1 MRARLGMSNQKP
13 AGAGRVA
20 DAILKY
26 RYLIA
31 AVIFVLLVAFKVNGS
46 NIACWG
52 KFVTLSTQS
61 KILAGEPRD
70 IRSDE
75 WEVLFPIYLSQQ
87 NSDTPFSIVNPDITT
102 SGQNVVLTLGA
113 PVKDI
118 YSLAK
123 PLNWG
128 FFFLGADRALSWYW
142 DMKFL
147 LILLLGYELCM
158 ILTKGN
164 KLVSVLGAFW
174 ITLSPAV
181 QWWFA
186 QHVGDMTL
194 AFESMVVTFYYF
206 LKFHE
211 RRPLQILFA
220 FLFSLSCLGFIT
232 PVYPALQIPIGFL
245 TILFMALIF
254 AGFRKQLHF
263 HWQDALVVGGAAA
276 FTLLMLA
283 HLYLILHGAITLMTH
298 TLYPGQRVSTG
309 GGTPKFSFYSFLT
322 NFWLWHVGVQIK
334 GENACELSS
343 FYNFLPAVLLALP
356 VLIRRRRDSLR
367 YGIAL
372 SVFSVF
378 FALYMAF
385 SFVPKSIA
393 KLTLLSYVTGQRAML
408 VYAFSA
414 MLLSIWALGE
424 FVRSGP
430 VGRVYSALVAAAVGV
445 TYWLTVEYGGI
456 RQNNLHL
463 RYYLLFIAVLVVLM
477 YLLLRGR
484 QKTFAAGMAAVIL
497 VSGAT
502 VNPVNIGTGN
512 LLNNSLSKE
521 IRTVDKSDPGAIW
534 MATDSTP
541 LVSCML
547 NVLIYVNGAV
557 SEGGINNYP
566 DYAKWALLDPDAQDE
581 YAYNRSMH
589 VAYQLVSRKTTFD
602 LQGTNSLMV
611 DINSEDLKKLNVKY
625 VISAKDLTA
634 FNSGTTRFTKIFSD
648 EKNAYAI
655 YRVAYAQ

>member
-1 MRARLGMSNQKP
+1 MSKQKSGE
-13 AGAGRVA
+13 ASRMA
-20 DAILKY
+20 DTILKY
-26 RYLIA
+26 RYLVA

-61 KILAGEPRD
+61 KVLAGEPRD

-142 DMKFL
+142 DMKLL

-158 ILTKGN
+158 ILTKEN

-186 QHVGDMTL
+186 QHMGDMTL

-206 LKFHE
+206 LKFYD
-211 RRPLQILFA
+211 RRPLQIVFA

-263 HWQDALVVGGAAA
+263 HWKDALVVGGAAV
-276 FTLLMLA
+276 FTLMMLV
-283 HLYLILHGAITLMTH
+283 HLYLILRGAITLMTH

-309 GGTPKFSFYSFLT
+309 GGTPDFSFYSFLT
-322 NFWLWHVGVQIK
+322 NFWLPLPGMTVQIT
-334 GENACELSS
+334 GENPCELSS

-356 VLIRRRRDSLR
+356 ILIRHRRDSLR
-367 YGIAL
+367 YGITL
-372 SVFSVF
+372 SIFSVF

-385 SFVPKSIA
+385 SFMPKSLA

-430 VGRVYSALVAAAVGV
+430 VGRIYSALVAVAVGV
-445 TYWLTVEYGGI
+445 TYVLTVEYGGI
-456 RQNNLHL
+456 RQSSIRL
-463 RYYLLFIAVLVVLM
+463 RYYLLFIAVLTILM

-484 QKTFAAGMAAVIL
+484 QKIFAVGMAAVIL
-497 VSGAT
+497 VSGVA
-502 VNPVNIGTGN
+502 VNPINIGTGN

-521 IRTVDKSDPGAIW
+521 IRTIDKSDPNGVW
-534 MATDSTP
+534 LATDTSS

-547 NVLIYVNGAV
+547 NVLVYVNGAV

-566 DYAKWALLDPDAQDE
+566 DYAKWALLDPNAQDE

-589 VAYQLVSRKTTFD
+589 VAYQLVNQKTTFD
-602 LQGTNSLMV
+602 LQDTNSLMV
-611 DINSEDLKKLNVKY
+611 NINSKDLKKLDVKY
-625 VISAKDLTA
+625 VISAKDLTT
-634 FNSGTTRFTKIFSD
+634 FNNGTTQFTRIFSD
-648 EKNAYAI
+648 GKNAYAI
-655 YRVAYAQ
+655 YRVAYSK